1 MWKSAKTAAPT
12 PNSVIV
18 QLDVDDN
25 FVINITNLKMI
36 WENKFDVYPRA
47 DPHDHIR
54 EFLASCD
61 MFKYGETQSEAVKL
75 LIFPLSLFMVLIDN
89 IKDSAPIIY
98 TPTRLGKTG
107 AHEEEPPVINDLTMV
122 IGSISQVLVDAE
134 CTHDGSIKHIQKF
147 ENWGWTTLE
156 RRVLDAERTDDLTV
170 LQFRLLTNGFN
181 LLKVG
186 GYLVYST
193 CSLTCAQ
200 NEDVVEKF
208 LL

>member
-1 MWKSAKTAAPT
+1 MH
-12 PNSVIV
+12 
-18 QLDVDDN
+18 Q
-25 FVINITNLKMI
+25 
-36 WENKFDVYPRA
+36 
-47 DPHDHIR
+47 
-54 EFLASCD
+54 
-61 MFKYGETQSEAVKL
+61 
-75 LIFPLSLFMVLIDN
+75 VLIDN

-98 TPTRLGKTG
+98 TPTRWAVALYVKNDEELCSNLMFQLGKTG
-107 AHEEEPPVINDLTMV
+107 AHEEAQETPVINDLTMV

-147 ENWGWTTLE
+147 ENRGWTTLE

-193 CSLTCAQ
+193 CRCVELLEIDGSKCWPCKPHLRKAKWVLNGHVVAQLNSLLALC
-200 NEDVVEKF
+200 
-208 LL
+208 LLKPLGFG